1 MYTFLSVLAEYIL
14 VTVLG
19 FPLLLWL
26 VFWSDRRWYRRH
38 PGAEER
44 FAQIDE
50 ELTRQGR

>member
-1 MYTFLSVLAEYIL
+1 MYTFLSLIAGWAIIETLLLL
-14 VTVLG
+14 VT
-19 FPLLLWL
+19 
-26 VFWSDRRWYRRH
+26 FWSDRRWYRRH